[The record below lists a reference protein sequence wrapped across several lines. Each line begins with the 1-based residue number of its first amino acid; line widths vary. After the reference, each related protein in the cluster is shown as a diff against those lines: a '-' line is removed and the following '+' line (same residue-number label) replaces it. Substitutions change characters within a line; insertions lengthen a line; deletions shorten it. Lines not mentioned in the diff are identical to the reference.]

1 MSDEKDQSKEE
12 EAIPKEVD
20 VHALGACTK
29 CDCKKFV
36 LVNGSIKCG
45 RSTCGHPYSRHSD

>member
-20 VHALGACTK
+20 VHALGAFTK

-36 LVNGSIKCG
+36 LVNGSIK
-45 RSTCGHPYSRHSD
+45 